1 MGVTALDIVE
11 KLSEPQ
17 VAARR
22 LQIKAA
28 YDANLVEPNNPNS
41 VYLDEAYYFVPIE
54 LALRLLTSGE
64 YIAALDWLS
73 SVYDYGRPV
82 AERKIAY
89 NLVQRNH
96 SMSSSSTR
104 QTG

>member
-1 MGVTALDIVE
+1 M
-11 KLSEPQ
+11 
-17 VAARR
+17 
-22 LQIKAA
+22 QI
-28 YDANLVEPNNPNS
+28 LFEPNNPNS
-41 VYLDEAYYFVPIE
+41 VYLDKAYYFVPIE

-89 NLVQRNH
+89 NLVRERNH
-96 SMSSSSTR
+96 SMSSTPSPAASPTTR
-104 QTG
+104 